1 MDKENCDATSPTY
14 IEIQEMN
21 TVDVTDNDY
30 QNKSNDECC
39 DEMVSYRLLKLWNT
53 YSD

>member
-14 IEIQEMN
+14 IDIQEMN

-39 DEMVSYRLLKLWNT
+39 D
-53 YSD
+53 

>member
-1 MDKENCDATSPTY
+1 MDKEKCDATSPTY

-21 TVDVTDNDY
+21 TVDVTDDY

-53 YSD
+53 CSD